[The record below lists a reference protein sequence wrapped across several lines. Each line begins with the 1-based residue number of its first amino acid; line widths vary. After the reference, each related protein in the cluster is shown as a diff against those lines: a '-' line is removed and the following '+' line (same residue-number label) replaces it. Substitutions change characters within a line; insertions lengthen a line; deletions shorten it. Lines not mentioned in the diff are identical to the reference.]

1 MSKKGQKG
9 EKKRKVKESLK
20 EIAGGKA
27 RTKEVREKI
36 AKSKKWENS
45 AKDGMNHFDHC
56 SNFYWQFFNNFFIK
70 TWLN

>member
-36 AKSKKWENS
+36 AKSKK
-45 AKDGMNHFDHC
+45 
-56 SNFYWQFFNNFFIK
+56 
-70 TWLN
+70 